1 MSFATET
8 KNELSRVETEKKHC
22 QLAEIAGFLRVNG
35 SIGLVG
41 MGKFKIVITTDNPA
55 VARHYKKLIKEYFNV
70 DMELLIVE
78 AAALKKGHI
87 YRLTIEPNM
96 RSESILR
103 ETGILLVREGNNFI
117 SDGIFD
123 GIIRN
128 KCCRKAYLRGIFM
141 GAGTVSDP
149 DKSYHLE
156 FVCHSENLAK
166 DLKKLI
172 NTFVDLTAKIV
183 KRKGRYVVYM
193 KNSQY
198 ISDTLAIMGAHAKV
212 LAFENV
218 KIKKELL
225 NETIRITNCDN
236 ANTDRAVDAAGKQ
249 ITAIKK
255 LKEKGL
261 FEGLPKKLQEVAELR
276 LENPDMSLTQ
286 LGEMLSPPL
295 KKSGVNNRMKRIIDF
310 SNRF

>member
-70 DMELLIVE
+70 DTELLIAE
-78 AAALKKGHI
+78 AAALKKGHT

-103 ETGILLVREGNNFI
+103 ETGILLVKEGNNFI

-236 ANTDRAVDAAGKQ
+236 ANTDRAVDAASKQ
-249 ITAIKK
+249 IAAIKK

-276 LENPDMSLTQ
+276 LENPDMSLAQ

>member
-22 QLAEIAGFLRVNG
+22 QLADIAGFLRVNG

>member
-249 ITAIKK
+249 IAAIKI

-276 LENPDMSLTQ
+276 LENPDMSLAQ

>member
-78 AAALKKGHI
+78 AAALKKGHT

-198 ISDTLAIMGAHAKV
+198 ISDTLAIMGAHSKV

-225 NETIRITNCDN
+225 NETVRITNCDN

-276 LENPDMSLTQ
+276 LENPDMSLAQ

>member
-70 DMELLIVE
+70 DTELLIAE
-78 AAALKKGHI
+78 AAALKKGHT
-87 YRLTIEPNM
+87 YHLTIEPNM

-103 ETGILLVREGNNFI
+103 ETGILLVKEGNNFI

-141 GAGTVSDP
+141 GTGTVSDP

-156 FVCHSENLAK
+156 FVCYSENLAK

-249 ITAIKK
+249 IAAIKK

-276 LENPDMSLTQ
+276 LENPDMSLAQ

>member
-1 MSFATET
+1 
-8 KNELSRVETEKKHC
+8 
-22 QLAEIAGFLRVNG
+22 
-35 SIGLVG
+35 
-41 MGKFKIVITTDNPA
+41 
-55 VARHYKKLIKEYFNV
+55 
-70 DMELLIVE
+70 
-78 AAALKKGHI
+78 
-87 YRLTIEPNM
+87 M

-198 ISDTLAIMGAHAKV
+198 ISDTLAIMGAHSKV

-249 ITAIKK
+249 IAAIKK

-276 LENPDMSLTQ
+276 LENPDMSLAQ

>member
-1 MSFATET
+1 
-8 KNELSRVETEKKHC
+8 
-22 QLAEIAGFLRVNG
+22 
-35 SIGLVG
+35 
-41 MGKFKIVITTDNPA
+41 
-55 VARHYKKLIKEYFNV
+55 
-70 DMELLIVE
+70 
-78 AAALKKGHI
+78 
-87 YRLTIEPNM
+87 
-96 RSESILR
+96 
-103 ETGILLVREGNNFI
+103 
-117 SDGIFD
+117 
-123 GIIRN
+123 
-128 KCCRKAYLRGIFM
+128 M

-198 ISDTLAIMGAHAKV
+198 ISDTLAIMGAHSKV

-225 NETIRITNCDN
+225 NETVRITNCDN

-276 LENPDMSLTQ
+276 LENPDMSLAQ

>member
-198 ISDTLAIMGAHAKV
+198 ISDTLAIMGAHSKV

-249 ITAIKK
+249 IAAIKK

-276 LENPDMSLTQ
+276 LENPDMSLAQ

>member
-22 QLAEIAGFLRVNG
+22 QLAEIAGFLRVSG

-249 ITAIKK
+249 IAAIKK

-276 LENPDMSLTQ
+276 LENPDMSLAQ

>member
-22 QLAEIAGFLRVNG
+22 QLTEIAGFLRVNG

>member
-22 QLAEIAGFLRVNG
+22 QLAEIAGFLRANG

-198 ISDTLAIMGAHAKV
+198 ISDTLAIMGAHSKV

-249 ITAIKK
+249 IAAIKK

-276 LENPDMSLTQ
+276 LENPDMSLVQ

>member
-249 ITAIKK
+249 IATIKK

-276 LENPDMSLTQ
+276 LENPDMSLAQ

>member
-55 VARHYKKLIKEYFNV
+55 VTRHYKKLIKEYFNV

-249 ITAIKK
+249 IAAIKK

-276 LENPDMSLTQ
+276 LENPDMSLAQ

>member
-78 AAALKKGHI
+78 AAALKKGHT

-225 NETIRITNCDN
+225 NETVRITNCDN

-276 LENPDMSLTQ
+276 LENPDMSLAQ